1 MNNLIQFCLN
11 SFFLKKPTS
20 VTDSHATGMVGHMQH
35 LQNHRS
41 RHNSQATLTFLDYL
55 LGTKSPHL
63 FSKYFSTQTILM
75 SQQLPTTRKKHHCGN
90 RGTKCWIKP
99 WRAQTCPAAFNF
111 FTLLQVPVSRSKA
124 LEPPAIPTFA
134 SEHLSLS
141 NFPELTTPSTKVCV
155 NVQEH
160 FPPSTKMNFVSE
172 HSAPPAGVSEPFATS
187 TGVSELFPP
196 PTPSLPSSVDN
207 LAMLTKRDAIIHLAL
222 SRAHSIYAKTLTDDQ
237 MPQLVKQEE
246 VHSSSHKRPCPAW
259 AILDPCSR
267 W

>member
-1 MNNLIQFCLN
+1 ML
-11 SFFLKKPTS
+11 
-20 VTDSHATGMVGHMQH
+20 H

-41 RHNSQATLTFLDYL
+41 HHNSQAPLTFLNYL

-90 RGTKCWIKP
+90 WGTKCWIKP

-141 NFPELTTPSTKVCV
+141 NFPELTAPSTKVCV

-207 LAMLTKRDAIIHLAL
+207 LAMLAKRDAMVHLAL
-222 SRAHSIYAKTLTDDQ
+222 SNLSSRKRCIAVPTNVPALHEPSLIHAQDDSHIIVDL
-237 MPQLVKQEE
+237 PHPPTSGYDYLSRNVLNLCIVYEE
-246 VHSSSHKRPCPAW
+246 PLSMS
-259 AILDPCSR
+259 
-267 W
+267 